1 MKKTLALL
9 VAMASPSSSS
19 FRPRRKPTH
28 KLTKLWE
35 SEATLKV
42 PEGVRFDAKRKVL
55 YVSNID
61 GQPWE
66 ADGKGSIAKVGLDGK
81 VIAAEW
87 VTGLDCPKG
96 LALSADG
103 KWLYAADA
111 GGIVVID
118 IKTGKIKNKIA
129 IPEGVQLNDLASDDK
144 DTLYVSDS
152 KGKKV
157 YVVKD
162 GKAQVYLDETVL
174 KGPNGL
180 LVHDGTLYVLDNN
193 SLNQVAARQVAQ
205 GARRWHARRRRRP
218 RERQGRRFPRVRVE
232 RRGVVRER
240 RRIQGAVVRWQ
251 GRADQHRR
259 HRLGPGD
266 HDGLRAH
273 VLQELDHRLQSRM
286 TINRPA
292 SVIGST
298 LRPGQA

>member
-1 MKKTLALL
+1 MKKTLAPM
-9 VAMASPSSSS
+9 VAMGLAAIFQLSASLPAEAQ
-19 FRPRRKPTH
+19 TAH

-35 SEATLKV
+35 SEAALKV
-42 PEGVRFDAKRKVL
+42 PEGVRLDAKRKVL

-103 KWLYAADA
+103 KWLYAADI

-118 IKTGKIKNKIA
+118 VRKGTIKNKIA
-129 IPEGVQLNDLASDDK
+129 IPEGIQLNDLVSDGK

-157 YVVKD
+157 YAVKN
-162 GKAQVYLDETVL
+162 GKVSVHLDETVL

-180 LVHDGTLYVLDNN
+180 LVHEGTLYVLDNN
-193 SLNQVAARQVAQ
+193 SLNQVLPDKSLKVLADGMA
-205 GARRWHARRRRRP
+205 G
-218 RERQGRRFPRVRVE
+218 
-232 RRGVVRER
+232 GV
-240 RRIQGAVVRWQ
+240 
-251 GRADQHRR
+251 
-259 HRLGPGD
+259 
-266 HDGLRAH
+266 DGLENVKGSDFLVSVWSGALWY
-273 VLQELDHRLQSRM
+273 VNADGSKELLFDGKAVQTSTADIGWDPATM
-286 TINRPA
+286 TVYVPTFFKNSIIA
-292 SVIGST
+292 FKVE
-298 LRPGQA
+298 